1 MNASG
6 QPAAPSGAR
15 IAAAAV
21 GFDLGETL
29 YHYAGAPLSWLERG
43 RPAIDK
49 VVIACGIDRSKA
61 DVAAAHT
68 KVASYSDYLRRRIE
82 KVSAAD
88 LLADALAR
96 IGGGAAT
103 RLETGVDA
111 SLSYIR
117 RSLRAYPDAAET
129 LRTLRDAGFGVGAL
143 SNVPFGMPRR
153 TIHRDLARSGLAPY
167 LDGFVTSVDVGLR
180 KPHRATFEWLAATL
194 GVELEEL
201 VYVGNLPTDVT
212 GARACGCTPIYLDR
226 TRSGID
232 FGQAATVHHLREVPP
247 LLTLAARH

>member
-1 MNASG
+1 M
-6 QPAAPSGAR
+6 

-29 YHYAGAPLSWLERG
+29 YHYAGPPLSWLERA
-43 RPAIDK
+43 RPAIDR

-68 KVASYSDYLRRRIE
+68 RVASYSDYLRRRIE
-82 KVSAAD
+82 KVTAAD
-88 LLADALAR
+88 LLADLLAR
-96 IGGGAAT
+96 IGGGAGE
-103 RLETGVDA
+103 RLETAVD
-111 SLSYIR
+111 SSFSYLR

-129 LRTLRDAGFGVGAL
+129 LRTLREAGFGVGAL

-153 TIHRDLARSGLAPY
+153 TIRRDLARSGLAPY

-194 GVELEEL
+194 GVRLEDL

-212 GARACGCTPIYLDR
+212 GARACGCIPIYLDR
-226 TRSGID
+226 THSGID
-232 FGQAATVHHLREVPP
+232 FGQAATVHHLREIP
-247 LLTLAARH
+247 LLLTCISRR

>member
-1 MNASG
+1 MTASG
-6 QPAAPSGAR
+6 QPDAPSAAR

-29 YHYAGAPLSWLERG
+29 YHYAGAPLSWLERS
-43 RPAIDK
+43 RPALDR
-49 VVIACGIDRSKA
+49 VVIACGVDRSKA

-68 KVASYSDYLRRRIE
+68 QIASYSDYLRQRIE

-88 LLADALAR
+88 LLADVLAR
-96 IGGGAAT
+96 IGGGAGE
-103 RLETGVDA
+103 RLEAIVD
-111 SLSYIR
+111 SSFSYLR

-129 LRTLRDAGFGVGAL
+129 LRTLRQAGFGVGAL
-143 SNVPFGMPRR
+143 TNVPFGMPRR
-153 TIHRDLARSGLAPY
+153 TIRRDLARSGLAPY

-194 GVELEEL
+194 GVRMEDL

-212 GARACGCTPIYLDR
+212 GARACGCIPIYLDR
-226 TRSGID
+226 TRSGLD

-247 LLTLAARH
+247 LLTHISRR

>member
-1 MNASG
+1 M
-6 QPAAPSGAR
+6 

-29 YHYAGAPLSWLERG
+29 YHYGAAPLSWLERA
-43 RPAIDK
+43 RPAIDR
-49 VVIACGIDRSKA
+49 VVIACGVDRSKA

-68 KVASYSDYLRRRIE
+68 RVASYSDYLRRRIE

-88 LLADALAR
+88 VMTDLLAR
-96 IGGGAAT
+96 VGGGAAG
-103 RLETGVDA
+103 RLEGAVDA
-111 SLSYIR
+111 SFSFLR
-117 RSLRAYPDAAET
+117 RSLEAYPDSAET
-129 LRTLRDAGFGVGAL
+129 LAALRQAGFGVGAL

-153 TIHRDLARSGLAPY
+153 TIRRDLARSGLAPY

-194 GVELEEL
+194 GVELEQL

-212 GARACGCTPIYLDR
+212 GARACGCIPIYLDR

-232 FGQAATVHHLREVPP
+232 FGQAATVHHLREVPS
-247 LLTLAARH
+247 LLTRIPGR

>member
-1 MNASG
+1 MTASG

-49 VVIACGIDRSKA
+49 VVVACGIDRSKA

-68 KVASYSDYLRRRIE
+68 RMASYSDYLRRRIE
-82 KVSAAD
+82 KVTAAD
-88 LLADALAR
+88 VLADVLAR
-96 IGGGAAT
+96 IGGGAAA
-103 RLETGVDA
+103 RLETTVDS
-111 SLSYIR
+111 SLSYLR
-117 RSLRAYPDAAET
+117 RSLQAYPDAAET

-153 TIHRDLARSGLAPY
+153 TIRRDLARSGLAPY

-194 GVELEEL
+194 GVQLEEL

-212 GARACGCTPIYLDR
+212 GARACGCIPIYLDR
-226 TRSGID
+226 TRSGLD
-232 FGQAATVHHLREVPP
+232 FGQAATVHHLHEIPP
-247 LLTLAARH
+247 LLTRIPRR

>member
-1 MNASG
+1 M
-6 QPAAPSGAR
+6 

-21 GFDLGETL
+21 GFDLGETR
-29 YHYAGAPLSWLERG
+29 YHYGAAPLSWLERA
-43 RPAIDK
+43 RPAIDR
-49 VVIACGIDRSKA
+49 VVIACGVDRSKA

-68 KVASYSDYLRRRIE
+68 RVASYSEYLRRRIE

-88 LLADALAR
+88 VMTDVLAR
-96 IGGGAAT
+96 VGGGAAG
-103 RLETGVDA
+103 RLEGAVDA
-111 SLSYIR
+111 SFSFLR
-117 RSLRAYPDAAET
+117 RSLEAYPDAAET
-129 LRTLRDAGFGVGAL
+129 LAALRQAGFGVGAL

-153 TIHRDLARSGLAPY
+153 TIRRDLARSGLAPY

-194 GVELEEL
+194 GVELEQL

-212 GARACGCTPIYLDR
+212 GARACGCIPIYLDR

-247 LLTLAARH
+247 LLTCIPRR